1 MSSQPS
7 IALPSVG
14 DTFGAC
20 YIGSIIAAI
29 LYGVSTL
36 QVVIYYKRY
45 PNDWWVYR
53 YSVTLLWALDTF
65 QVALSTHALYFYLI
79 TMFGDLIGDLESDLW
94 SMKLQLTLNNFLAVL
109 YAIRLWK
116 LGRYFH
122 KILPCFVFLAVATSL
137 SNNIVLARAY
147 AESVV
152 FRHYDMQIWPMKCK
166 RTFKTGPGPPG
177 ITLDSHTVPNLLS
190 VSIIKKSMYIF
201 FATIEAADLII
212 VPMMCYYLHKSRR
225 NTMFST
231 TAARLLRLM
240 RLVLISGLAT
250 CVLSLIIIIAYVVWP
265 DSLIFVGFHFIL
277 SKSYINSLLAM
288 FNSRSVEQL
297 NNRATERGVKALPA
311 VLQMTPHRSE
321 GNADDTNKAGI
332 PLRHI
337 SSFKDKMDLSRGP
350 LDVQV

>member
-79 TMFGDLIGDLESDLW
+79 AMFGDLIGDLESDLW
-94 SMKLQLTLNNFLAVL
+94 SMKLQLTLNNFLAVYVQWL

-137 SNNIVLARAY
+137 STTIYMAY
-147 AESVV
+147 E
-152 FRHYDMQIWPMKCK
+152 I
-166 RTFKTGPGPPG
+166 
-177 ITLDSHTVPNLLS
+177 HTVPNLLS

-332 PLRHI
+332 PLLHI